1 MKQLAFLFVA
11 TMFALSVVS
20 CGSNNT
26 TVVNADSTTL
36 DSVATDSLAADS
48 AAVDTAVAK

>member
-11 TMFALSVVS
+11 TMVALSVVS

-26 TVVNADSTTL
+26 TVVNADS
-36 DSVATDSLAADS
+36 VAVDTVAADSLAADS